1 MSIEFF
7 EIPQNISYQNLV
19 FTNILREN
27 KLLLYKYIILL
38 SINLINGLE
47 SLII

>member
-7 EIPQNISYQNLV
+7 EIPQNISNQNLV